1 MQKLKNIGLK
11 TTAPRLKVLELFHAQ
26 SADNQRHLSA
36 EDVYRHLLTDN
47 QDIGLATVYRVLA
60 QFEQAGILSRNH
72 FASSEAGGLGTGGA
86 GRAVYE
92 LADAQHHDHLVCLDC
107 GKVEEFFDAEIEAKQ
122 QAIAKSK
129 GFELAD
135 HALSLYAHCT
145 KKNCPSRVGL
155 KPSHP

>member
-1 MQKLKNIGLK
+1 MQNLKTIGLK
-11 TTAPRLKVLELFHAQ
+11 TTTPRLKILELFQNQGVDH
-26 SADNQRHLSA
+26 QRHLSA
-36 EDVYRHLLTDN
+36 EDVYRRLMQDN

-72 FASSEAGGLGTGGA
+72 FASADALGSSAGK
-86 GRAVYE
+86 AVYE

-107 GKVEEFFDAEIEAKQ
+107 GKVEEFFDADIEAKQ
-122 QAIAKSK
+122 HAIAKAK

-145 KKNCPSRVGL
+145 KKNCPS
-155 KPSHP
+155 KPVAG

>member
-1 MQKLKNIGLK
+1 MQNLKRIGLK
-11 TTAPRLKVLELFHAQ
+11 ATTPRIKILELFQ
-26 SADNQRHLSA
+26 KSSQRHLSA
-36 EDVYRHLLTDN
+36 EDVYRSLVVDN

-72 FASSEAGGLGTGGA
+72 FASSEGAGTGAPNSGA

-107 GKVEEFFDAEIEAKQ
+107 GKVEEFFDSSIEERQ
-122 QAIAKSK
+122 HAIAKSK

-145 KKNCPSRVGL
+145 RAHCPS
-155 KPSHP
+155 KPTV

>member
-1 MQKLKNIGLK
+1 MHNLK
-11 TTAPRLKVLELFHAQ
+11 TTGLKVTTPRLKILELFQTQ
-26 SADNQRHLSA
+26 SVRHERHLSA
-36 EDVYRHLLTDN
+36 EDVYRHLLADN

-72 FASSEAGGLGTGGA
+72 FTSNDASGVGYSGA

-107 GKVEEFFDAEIEAKQ
+107 GKVEEFFDPTIEAQ
-122 QAIAKSK
+122 QHAVAKDK

-135 HALSLYAHCT
+135 HALSLYAHCIR
-145 KKNCPSRVGL
+145 KNCPSKRADV
-155 KPSHP
+155 S

>member
-1 MQKLKNIGLK
+1 MQNLKTIGLK
-11 TTAPRLKVLELFHAQ
+11 ATTPRLKILELFQTQ
-26 SADNQRHLSA
+26 SADQQRHLSA
-36 EDVYRHLLTDN
+36 DDVYRRLMQDN

-72 FASSEAGGLGTGGA
+72 FASGDAMSSGA
-86 GRAVYE
+86 GKAVYE

-107 GKVEEFFDAEIEAKQ
+107 GKVEEFFDADIEAKQ
-122 QAIAKSK
+122 HAVAKSK

-145 KKNCPSRVGL
+145 KTGCPSRLAAV
-155 KPSHP
+155 